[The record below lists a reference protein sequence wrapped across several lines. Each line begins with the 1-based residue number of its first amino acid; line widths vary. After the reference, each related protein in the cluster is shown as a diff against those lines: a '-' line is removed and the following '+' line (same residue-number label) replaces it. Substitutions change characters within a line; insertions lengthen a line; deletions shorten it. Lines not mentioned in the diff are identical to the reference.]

1 VKRFVSRAWPFVVLL
16 ALWQLWVAAAHV
28 PSIVAP
34 TPRAVALALLTH
46 PGLYLSET
54 AVTLG
59 VALAGLAI
67 GTLLAL
73 AFAVATW
80 FSPLLTSA
88 VTFPALLVQS
98 TPIVA
103 LMPVLARLLGYD
115 QRTVVAAAALITV
128 FPTFVL
134 VAAGL
139 RAPPPGAPDLFAA
152 LGASRFARLRL
163 LALPSA
169 VPNFVAALRIAS
181 ANCILA
187 ALVAE
192 YLMGT
197 SGLGRLFAT
206 AEGSFDT
213 PGAWAASLVATAL
226 SVAGYLATRRLEQSV
241 GRRFRP

>member
-1 VKRFVSRAWPFVVLL
+1 MTRVVARYWPFVLLL
-16 ALWQLWVAAAHV
+16 ALWQLWVSAAHV
-28 PSIVAP
+28 PTIVAP
-34 TPRAVALALLTH
+34 APAAVGLEMIAH
-46 PGLYLSET
+46 PGLYVREA
-54 AVTLG
+54 AVTLA
-59 VALAGLAI
+59 VAFAGLVI
-67 GTLLAL
+67 GSLLAF

-103 LMPVLARLLGYD
+103 LMPVVARLLGYD

-152 LGASRFARLRL
+152 FGANRFAHLRL
-163 LALPSA
+163 LAIPSA
-169 VPNFVAALRIAS
+169 VPNLLAALRIAS

-197 SGLGRLFAT
+197 SGLGRLFAS
-206 AEGSFDT
+206 AEGTFET
-213 PGAWAASLVATAL
+213 ERAWAACLVATAL
-226 SVAGYLATRRLEQSV
+226 SVCAYLGARRLEHQL
-241 GRRFRP
+241 GRRFRQ

>member
-1 VKRFVSRAWPFVVLL
+1 MTRFLARAWPFVLLL
-16 ALWQLWVAAAHV
+16 ALWQLWVTAAHV

-34 TPRAVALALLTH
+34 TPRAVGLALVTH
-46 PGLYLSET
+46 PQLYLGET

-59 VALAGLAI
+59 VALAGLVI
-67 GTLLAL
+67 GTALAL
-73 AFAVATW
+73 VFAIATW

-88 VTFPALLVQS
+88 VTFPALLVQA

-139 RAPPPGAPDLFAA
+139 RAPPPGAPDLFAV
-152 LGASRFARLRL
+152 LGASRLACLRL
-163 LALPSA
+163 LALPAA
-169 VPNFVAALRIAS
+169 VPNFAAALRIAS
-181 ANCILA
+181 ANCIVA
-187 ALVAE
+187 ALIAE

-206 AEGSFDT
+206 AEGTFDT
-213 PGAWAASLVATAL
+213 AGAWAASLVATAL
-226 SVAGYLATRRLEQSV
+226 SVAGYLATRRFERYV